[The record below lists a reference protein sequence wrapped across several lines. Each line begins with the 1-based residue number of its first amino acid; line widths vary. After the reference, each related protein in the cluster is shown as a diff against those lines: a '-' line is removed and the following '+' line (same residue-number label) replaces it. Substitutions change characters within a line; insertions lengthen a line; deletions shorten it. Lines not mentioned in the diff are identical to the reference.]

1 MNISDNL
8 LNSIT
13 NIVKGGNEMNLN
25 RAEEIASSP
34 VMAYVTY
41 QGERVYIQNVD
52 KERETARVYPLDD
65 PSREMDVHLNDL
77 IEH

>member
-65 PSREMDVHLNDL
+65 PAREMDVHLNDL